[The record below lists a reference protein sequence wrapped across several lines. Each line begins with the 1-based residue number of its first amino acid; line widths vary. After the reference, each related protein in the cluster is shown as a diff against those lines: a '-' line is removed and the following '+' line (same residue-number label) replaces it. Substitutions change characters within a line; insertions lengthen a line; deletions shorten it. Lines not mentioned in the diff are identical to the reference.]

1 VSPLPL
7 DEAAYFAPQRSKSD
21 RKIAV
26 QYRRLFAKAGLQGSW
41 PEGPALDLGCGA
53 GPGLRYFASRGARP
67 YGADRSHYALQE
79 ARALV
84 PASRLV
90 RTDALLSLPFRDEAF
105 ALVLASELI
114 EHLADGR
121 PFLRECRRV
130 LRPGGVLVLTTPNL
144 WDVRRF
150 TSPLLG
156 RTWSGYADPTHVNLY
171 DARRLRREMGACG
184 FARARVRTGWKPLLW
199 LPPHRDPW
207 PIPYPPFVGNGIV
220 ALGQR

>member
-1 VSPLPL
+1 MSGPAG

-21 RKIAV
+21 RKIGV
-26 QYRRLFAKAGLQGSW
+26 LYRRLFRKAGIGAVW
-41 PEGPALDLGCGA
+41 PAGPALDLGCGA

-67 YGADRSHYALQE
+67 YGADRSHYALRE

-84 PASRLV
+84 PDGRLV
-90 RTDALLSLPFRDEAF
+90 QTDALLSLPFREEAF

-114 EHLADGR
+114 EHLADGL

-130 LRPGGVLVLTTPNL
+130 LRPGGLLVLTTPNL

-150 TSPLLG
+150 TDPLRG
-156 RTWSGYADPTHVNLY
+156 RTWSGRADPGHVNLY
-171 DARRLRREMGACG
+171 TPRRLGRELRASG
-184 FARARVRTGWKPLLW
+184 FARARVRTGWKPIWW

-207 PIPYPPFVGNGIV
+207 PVPYPPFVGNGIV
-220 ALGQR
+220 AVGER